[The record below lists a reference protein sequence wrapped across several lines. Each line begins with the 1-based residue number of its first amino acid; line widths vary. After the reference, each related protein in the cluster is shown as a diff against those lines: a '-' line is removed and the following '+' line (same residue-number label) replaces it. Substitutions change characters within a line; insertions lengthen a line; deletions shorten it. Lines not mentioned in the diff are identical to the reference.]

1 MSSKFKKKNLALKK
15 QEEAI
20 LDKDLEEFQG
30 TATELFFIKLS
41 RKIQRNRLQV
51 FAGVAV
57 LFLAFSGVIGYLE
70 YSAYKELKSTER
82 LEEILDSWNSNPLLS
97 VDSKIASM
105 EKFYKDG
112 ASGSVHIRTA
122 KILSDLYAIQKNYSK
137 AAELLEKSGK
147 GIEDLREP
155 KAYFFFVAGN
165 YRELANEKDLA
176 IANYEISA
184 SLLENLREVPS
195 FKSWTLYHIGR
206 LKLEKGDKNGA
217 SASLRKV
224 LSLEPGESQ
233 SDLEEVKKLS
243 TFLLLKLSQLN

>member
-1 MSSKFKKKNLALKK
+1 
-15 QEEAI
+15 
-20 LDKDLEEFQG
+20 
-30 TATELFFIKLS
+30 
-41 RKIQRNRLQV
+41 
-51 FAGVAV
+51 
-57 LFLAFSGVIGYLE
+57 
-70 YSAYKELKSTER
+70 
-82 LEEILDSWNSNPLLS
+82 
-97 VDSKIASM
+97 
-105 EKFYKDG
+105 
-112 ASGSVHIRTA
+112 
-122 KILSDLYAIQKNYSK
+122 
-137 AAELLEKSGK
+137 
-147 GIEDLREP
+147 LREP
-155 KAYFFFVAGN
+155 KAYFFYIAGN

-184 SLLENLREVPS
+184 SLMENLREVSS